1 MPVLRWTIGLKV
13 MASLWGLPVSHGS
26 NSRLR
31 RAQAIDSHPHRWSTK
46 KQQLFLPTSRRHCY
60 SELMLT
66 TQPQLKPQ
74 QHGILWW
81 AYLEQPSS
89 VGDACGS
96 AGLPPKN
103 GKNEKGGCAGRSD
116 TTPRLFAHI
125 LIWRGEGATQ
135 RRRGMR
141 DETVGIAPHFLHF
154 FDDKPSAC
162 RTSGALVR
170 ICAYVCGLHRTSRP
184 LEIGGSYDR
193 RAGEEEGLL
202 LANCSVDFCPRVS
215 CCASP
220 TSSSP

>member
-13 MASLWGLPVSHGS
+13 VASLWGLPVSHGS

-74 QHGILWW
+74 QHRILWW

-96 AGLPPKN
+96 AGLPPKKRKRGVRREIRYHPPSLCTYFDLEGGRGRQN
-103 GKNEKGGCAGRSD
+103 GGEECAMKRLVSPRIFFIFS
-116 TTPRLFAHI
+116 TTNRPRVVL
-125 LIWRGEGATQ
+125 Q
-135 RRRGMR
+135 
-141 DETVGIAPHFLHF
+141 
-154 FDDKPSAC
+154 
-162 RTSGALVR
+162 VR
-170 ICAYVCGLHRTSRP
+170 LCAYVHMCVAST
-184 LEIGGSYDR
+184 E
-193 RAGEEEGLL
+193 
-202 LANCSVDFCPRVS
+202 PRDHWR
-215 CCASP
+215 
-220 TSSSP
+220 